1 MKNIK
6 TLVTVALILA
16 AAITKGQSAKTL
28 APAEFETK
36 LSATKDKIIL
46 DVRTP
51 EEFKENH
58 LAGATTINFYDKDF
72 QNQLG
77 KLNKAKPVFVYCA
90 GGVRSG
96 KASKLMESLGFTSI
110 YNLDGGIKA
119 WKASG
124 KPVVK

>member
-1 MKNIK
+1 MKTFLFVALLFCVAALKAQTPK
-6 TLVTVALILA
+6 TL
-16 AAITKGQSAKTL
+16 S
-28 APAEFETK
+28 PAEFETK

-46 DVRTP
+46 DVRSP

-58 LAGATTINFYDKDF
+58 LAGATMINFYDDNFKT
-72 QNQLG
+72 QVA
-77 KLNKAKPVFVYCA
+77 KLNKTKPVFVYCA

-96 KASKLMESLGFTSI
+96 KATKLMAEMGFSTI

>member
-1 MKNIK
+1 MKTIK
-6 TLVTVALILA
+6 TLLTIALLLVVM
-16 AAITKGQSAKTL
+16 ITKAQSTKTL
-28 APAEFETK
+28 APTEFDTK

-58 LAGATTINFYDKDF
+58 LAGATTINFYDADF
-72 QNQLG
+72 QQQVS
-77 KLNKAKPVFVYCA
+77 KLNKTKPVFVYCA

-96 KASKLMESLGFTSI
+96 KACKLMTELGFTSI
-110 YNLDGGIKA
+110 FNLDGGIKA

>member
-1 MKNIK
+1 M
-6 TLVTVALILA
+6 
-16 AAITKGQSAKTL
+16 
-28 APAEFETK
+28 
-36 LSATKDKIIL
+36 
-46 DVRTP
+46 
-51 EEFKENH
+51 
-58 LAGATTINFYDKDF
+58 INFYDDDF
-72 QNQLG
+72 KSQVA

-96 KASKLMESLGFTSI
+96 KASKLMAELGFTSI